1 MRLRRSCLAVP
12 GSSPKMLAKALSLPA
27 DEVMLDLEDAVS
39 TNEKTDSTRQDVVDA
54 LRARGWAAPIRAVRV
69 NGVATRW
76 CWRDITYVVA
86 GAAGA
91 LHAVVVPKVHDA
103 DHVHFV
109 DHLLTQLELEHGLE
123 PGGIALELQ
132 IESAHGSLR
141 IEEIA
146 RASRRTEA
154 LHFGPGDY
162 AANLGI
168 PRLTIGGF
176 DRSYP
181 GDQWHAVHT
190 RIVTTAR
197 AFGLQAIDG
206 PYANID
212 DLDGLLESAQRSRLL
227 GMDGKWALHP
237 KQIAPL
243 NDLYRPTQE
252 EFDRAEAIL
261 DEYRK
266 ATDVDHRGAVM
277 LAGEM
282 VDEASRKMAAA
293 VSAAGREAGLQ
304 RGGHT
309 DAG

>member
-1 MRLRRSCLAVP
+1 MRLRRTCLAVP
-12 GSSPKMLAKALSLPA
+12 GSSPKMLAKAHTLPA
-27 DEVMLDLEDAVS
+27 DEVLIDLEDAVS
-39 TNEKTDSTRQDVVDA
+39 PNEKTDATRADVVAA
-54 LRARGWAAPIRAVRV
+54 LLAPGWLAPTRSVRV

-76 CWRDITYVVA
+76 CWRDLTQVVG
-86 GAAGA
+86 GARAA

-123 PGGIALELQ
+123 PGRIALELQ

-141 IEEIA
+141 MEEIA

-168 PRLTIGGF
+168 PELTIGGW

-190 RIVTTAR
+190 RVVTTAR

-212 DLDGLLESAQRSRLL
+212 DLDGLVESARRSRLL

-237 KQIAPL
+237 KQIEPL

-252 EFDRAEAIL
+252 QFDRAEAIL
-261 DEYRK
+261 EEYRK

-304 RGGHT
+304 RAPRADGR
-309 DAG
+309 

>member
-1 MRLRRSCLAVP
+1 
-12 GSSPKMLAKALSLPA
+12 MLAKAVTLPA

-39 TNEKTDSTRQDVVDA
+39 ANEKTDATRGDVVEA
-54 LRARGWAAPIRAVRV
+54 LLRRGWAAPTRSVRV

-76 CWRDITYVVA
+76 CWRDLTFVVA
-86 GAAGA
+86 GARDA

-141 IEEIA
+141 VEEIA

-162 AANLGI
+162 AASLGI
-168 PRLTIGGF
+168 PQLTIGGF

-181 GDQWHAVHT
+181 GDGWHAIHT

-206 PYANID
+206 PYAQID
-212 DLDGLLESAQRSRLL
+212 DVEGLIEAAHRSRLL

-237 KQIAPL
+237 KQIEPL
-243 NDLYRPTQE
+243 NELYRPTQAQFE
-252 EFDRAEAIL
+252 RAEAIL
-261 DEYRK
+261 EEYRK

-282 VDEASRKMAAA
+282 IDEASRKMAAA
-293 VSAAGREAGLQ
+293 VAAAGREAGLQ
-304 RGGHT
+304 RERPEGRG
-309 DAG
+309 